1 MPEGQK
7 APPSSNPGIAARV
20 VPPFVLAALTLVTR
34 VFFHGELYFADGPQ
48 HVSSILERI
57 YVIQPPGYWLFNRA
71 RGALFVVVS

>member
-48 HVSSILERI
+48 QVKWALSKVERA
-57 YVIQPPGYWLFNRA
+57 G
-71 RGALFVVVS
+71 